1 MTANG
6 SVVES
11 SKSSLIGSPSARLK
25 LQTFVSH
32 RVNSPRTPKDE
43 IEVKIIAQKK
53 GSPTRHPKQWN
64 SPKSLIGAG
73 KSTMSKVSPKTG

>member
-43 IEVKIIAQKK
+43 IEVMIENSYDLVVDKLSKK
-53 GSPTRHPKQWN
+53 DKRSLN
-64 SPKSLIGAG
+64 FKS
-73 KSTMSKVSPKTG
+73 